1 LSVTTQNPTPSAPVD
16 LTHAVI
22 RFAGDSGDGIQLT
35 GGQFTRTTALAGND
49 IATLPDYPAEIRAPA
64 GSLFGVSGFQLQ
76 FGGSTIRTPGDKP
89 DVLVAFNPAALQ
101 RNIDLMDQGD
111 LVIVNKGAF
120 TVRNLGKA
128 GYETNPLE
136 DGSLDRYQLI
146 QVDMTMM
153 TREALKESPL
163 SSKDKTRSKNLF
175 ALGMVYWLY
184 DRDLGPTID
193 WLGGKF
199 KGKADVLEANIKVLK
214 TGYYYAETAEVFH
227 SQFRV
232 PSAKI
237 APGTYRNVTGNM
249 ALALG
254 VVAATR
260 KAGIDLFLGSYP
272 ITPASDILHHL
283 SGMRAHGVRTL
294 QAEDEIAAACAAIGA
309 SYAGH
314 LGMCTTSGPGLA
326 LKGEAIG
333 LALMTELPM
342 VIVDVQRG
350 GPSTGL
356 PTKVEQS
363 DLNIALYGRNGE
375 SPLPVLAAAT
385 PADCFAMA
393 FEAVRL
399 TIKYRTPVVLL
410 SDAYLANGSEPW
422 LIPDPDTLP
431 DIDCNFATDPEGFLR
446 YGRDPEML
454 TVPWAPAGTP
464 HLEHRIGGLEKED
477 GTGNVSYDPANHHKM
492 GLYRRDKV
500 DGMARE
506 IPPTE
511 ILGDAAGGDLL
522 VVGWGSTY
530 GSITTAVE
538 QARADGKSVSA
549 IHVRYMSPLPPDLGD
564 ILGRY
569 THVLV
574 PELNLG
580 QFVNLIRTRYLVD
593 AKSYAKCAGRPFAVS
608 ELIGAIDDILYGEA

>member
-1 LSVTTQNPTPSAPVD
+1 VD
-16 LTHAVI
+16 LTRAVI

-76 FGGSTIRTPGDKP
+76 FGGTTVRTPGDKP
-89 DVLVAFNPAALQ
+89 DVLVAFNPAALA
-101 RNIDLMDQGD
+101 RNIELMAAGN
-111 LVIVNKGAF
+111 LVIVNSASF
-120 TVRNLGKA
+120 NNRNLQKA
-128 GYETNPLE
+128 GYESNPLE
-136 DGSLDRYQLI
+136 DGTLERYQLVS
-146 QVDMTMM
+146 VDMTML

-163 SSKDKTRSKNLF
+163 SSKDKGRCKNFF

-184 DRDLGPTID
+184 DRELEPTLE
-193 WLGGKF
+193 WLTAKFGK
-199 KGKADVLEANIKVLK
+199 KPEVLDANVAVLK
-214 TGYYYAETAEVFH
+214 AGFYYAETAEVFH

-232 PSAKI
+232 PSADIK
-237 APGTYRNVTGNM
+237 PGVYRNVTGNM

-254 VVAATR
+254 CVAGAR

-283 SGMRAHGVRTL
+283 SSMRAHGVRTL

-363 DLNIALYGRNGE
+363 DLNIALFGRNGE
-375 SPLPVLAAAT
+375 SPLPILAAAT
-385 PADCFAMA
+385 PADCFNIA
-393 FEAVRL
+393 FEAVRW
-399 TIKYRTPVVLL
+399 TIKYRTPVVVL

-422 LIPDPDTLP
+422 LIPDPDALP
-431 DIDCNFATDPEGFLR
+431 SIDPDFATEPDGFLR
-446 YGRDPEML
+446 YARDPDTL
-454 TVPWAPAGTP
+454 AVPWAPAGTP
-464 HLEHRIGGLEKED
+464 DMEHRIGGLEKQD
-477 GTGNVSYDPANHHKM
+477 GTGNVSYDPKNHHKM
-492 GLYRRDKV
+492 GEYRRDKV
-500 DGMARE
+500 DGMIRE
-506 IPPTE
+506 IPPTQVV
-511 ILGDAAGGDLL
+511 GDATGGDLL
-522 VVGWGSTY
+522 LVGWGSTY

-538 QARADGKSVSA
+538 RARANGKNVSA
-549 IHVRYMSPLPPDLGD
+549 VHLRHLHPLPPDLGD
-564 ILGRY
+564 ILGRFDK
-569 THVLV
+569 VLV

-580 QFVNLIRTRYLVD
+580 QLVNVLRAKYLVD
-593 AKSYAKCAGRPFAVS
+593 AKSYAKCEGQPMAVT
-608 ELIGAIDDILYGEA
+608 ELLAAIDDTLYGEA